1 MKARCL
7 ILSLALAA
15 LPASPLSAAPAVPKY
30 INYQGYVTNAAGVA
44 LADANYDILFKIY
57 NSAGAVVWGE
67 KQTVTVKDG
76 QFSIL
81 LGNGGQINGA
91 TPHGPL
97 EVLFGTDPA
106 VTGDLTIGLTV
117 NIVGQTT
124 EPEFT
129 PRQQLLANPFAHR
142 AKVADVATTVV
153 NGAINGAALA
163 DGAVNAGKL
172 SPDAITSAKILDGS
186 VTPADLANNAV
197 TLDKIAD
204 SAVGTAKLAAGA
216 VTDVKLAAGAVT
228 TAKIA
233 AGAVNSSA
241 IADGGVATADIA
253 NGAITGIKL
262 AAGAID
268 GSQLA
273 DGSISNNKLATSA
286 VSEAKLANSAVSNAK
301 LGTDAV
307 TGAKI
312 ADNSV
317 TSADV
322 DFADGTTTL
331 NLYPSSGGS
340 GTYMSMDSTATTVT
354 GFLSGN
360 KPPFRLAARQPD
372 GSVLGAAGFLPGP
385 LFLDVAPSVNTTTG
399 EINGQ
404 RARLRNDGTWV
415 STSDERLKKDIR
427 TADGLLARALKL
439 RPVWFRFKTET
450 DTAPESM
457 GFIAQEVDKQLAC
470 FVNHAPDF
478 LSLNYAGLSTVAI
491 GAVQEQQALIE
502 KQNVRIQKL
511 EADNTA
517 LQQRLERLE
526 KALTSVA
533 AK

>member
-1 MKARCL
+1 MKASRL
-7 ILSLALAA
+7 LLSSAIAA
-15 LPASPLSAAPAVPKY
+15 LLTSPLSAAPAVPKY

-44 LADANYDILFKIY
+44 LADSNYDILFKIY
-57 NSAGAVVWGE
+57 NSAGTVVWGE

-97 EVLFGTDPA
+97 EALFGTDPA

-117 NIVGQTT
+117 NTVGQTT
-124 EPEFT
+124 AAEFS

-142 AKVADVATTVV
+142 AKVADVATTAAAGSIT
-153 NGAINGAALA
+153 NTALA

-172 SPDAITSAKILDGS
+172 SADAITSAKILDGS
-186 VTPADLANNAV
+186 VAAADLASNAV
-197 TLDKIAD
+197 TVDKIAD
-204 SAVGTAKLAAGA
+204 SAVGTAKLATGA

-228 TAKIA
+228 TTKIA

-241 IADGGVATADIA
+241 IADGGVGTADIA
-253 NGAITGIKL
+253 NGAITGAKL

-273 DGSISNNKLATSA
+273 DGSISNNKLAASA
-286 VSEAKLANSAVSNAK
+286 VTEGKLANSAVTGGK
-301 LGTDAV
+301 LSADAV
-307 TGAKI
+307 TSAKI

-322 DFADGTTTL
+322 DFADGTATL
-331 NLYPSSGGS
+331 NLYPGS
-340 GTYMSMDSTATTVT
+340 GTTGTYVAMDSTATTVT
-354 GFLSGN
+354 GLLSGN
-360 KPPFRLAARQPD
+360 KPPFRVAARQPD
-372 GSVLGAAGFLPGP
+372 GPLIGAAGFLPS
-385 LFLDVAPSVNTTTG
+385 LVFLDIAASVDTTTG

-404 RARLRNDGTWV
+404 RARLRTDGTWV

-427 TADGLLARALKL
+427 TADGLLAKALKL
-439 RPVWFRFKTET
+439 RPVWFRFKSEA

-491 GAVQEQQALIE
+491 GAVQEQQAIIE
-502 KQNVRIQKL
+502 KQNARIEKL
-511 EADNTA
+511 EADNAA

-526 KALTSVA
+526 KAMTSVA
-533 AK
+533 TK